1 MKKTSTN
8 NNSFSEKHPVANF
21 VLGCFILFS
30 LLIAISSLLFLFL
43 SLIGKGLNQ
52 GAIFL
57 KHFVSTTDK
66 VIIVAMITGSV
77 SIIGVVISS
86 IIAKLIE
93 YRYNVKKYMYD
104 KRELPYEQ
112 FINMIYTIMEDTK
125 KPNSLKMS
133 ESEMLK
139 QVSEFSKGLTLW
151 GSNRVVKK
159 WLKYRKAS
167 QTQPSTENLILLED
181 IIYEIRRDVGQ
192 RKRLKKGDM
201 LSFFIND
208 IETIINSK

>member
-43 SLIGKGLNQ
+43 SLIEKGLNQ

-86 IIAKLIE
+86 IIAKIIE
-93 YRYNVKKYMYD
+93 YRYNVKKY
-104 KRELPYEQ
+104 
-112 FINMIYTIMEDTK
+112 
-125 KPNSLKMS
+125 
-133 ESEMLK
+133 MLK

>member
-86 IIAKLIE
+86 IIAKIIE

-125 KPNSLKMS
+125 KSNSLKMS

-139 QVSEFSKGLTLW
+139 QVSEF
-151 GSNRVVKK
+151 
-159 WLKYRKAS
+159 
-167 QTQPSTENLILLED
+167 
-181 IIYEIRRDVGQ
+181 
-192 RKRLKKGDM
+192 
-201 LSFFIND
+201 
-208 IETIINSK
+208 